1 LEIKLTCYE
10 VKHIGEHGWQKISE
24 KTVME
29 RLVDSF
35 DPVTPIISKM
45 LRGEEI
51 VVSREIYRVKNYK
64 YQKN

>member
-1 LEIKLTCYE
+1 MEFELTCYE
-10 VKHIGEHGWQKISE
+10 VKHIGKHGWQKIAE

-35 DPVTPIISKM
+35 DPVTPIISRM

-51 VVSREIYRVKNYK
+51 IVSQEIYRVINCNY
-64 YQKN
+64 